1 VLRGCYKE
9 YSKLLCVEVIDSIH
23 VLQHQSLVHE
33 GWGITKHGGGSPCQN
48 LTFLKNI
55 SLVSLPRSRRTKG

>member
-33 GWGITKHGGGSPCQN
+33 G
-48 LTFLKNI
+48 
-55 SLVSLPRSRRTKG
+55 